1 MERIR
6 QKYFFGPFDMKNISK
21 CVFLTD
27 AFLMEWACDDL
38 ETYVASKSELDL

>member
-6 QKYFFGPFDMKNISK
+6 QKYFFGPFDMENFSK

-27 AFLMEWACDDL
+27 AFLMEWACDCDDL
-38 ETYVASKSELDL
+38 ETNVASK